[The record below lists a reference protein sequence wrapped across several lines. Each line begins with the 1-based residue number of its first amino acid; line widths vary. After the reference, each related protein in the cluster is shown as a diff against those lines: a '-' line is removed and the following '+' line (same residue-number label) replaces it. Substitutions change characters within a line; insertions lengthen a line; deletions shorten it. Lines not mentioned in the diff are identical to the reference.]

1 MQNLR
6 NFLDRLADD
15 ESGAT
20 LVEYTLLVGLISIA
34 VVGILIALRGPLTTI
49 WTNVQNAL
57 TTAATAT

>member
-57 TTAATAT
+57 TTASTAT

>member
-1 MQNLR
+1 MRNLG
-6 NFLDRLADD
+6 NFFDRLADD